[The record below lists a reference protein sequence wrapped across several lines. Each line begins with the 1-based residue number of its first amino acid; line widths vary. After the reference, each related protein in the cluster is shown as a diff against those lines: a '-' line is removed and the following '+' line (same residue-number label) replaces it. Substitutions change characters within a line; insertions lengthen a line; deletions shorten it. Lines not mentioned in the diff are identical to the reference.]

1 APLATRNGVEHDMPP
16 TASVTPSP
24 SATAMPVQAHLLHR
38 GHAEANLPGAHW
50 AIAWAERPACGCKRS
65 RAAWRARGPCGFE
78 DRRSA

>member
-1 APLATRNGVEHDMPP
+1 MPP

-65 RAAWRARGPCGFE
+65 RQPGGREDGVGSE

>member
-1 APLATRNGVEHDMPP
+1 MPP

-50 AIAWAERPACGCKRS
+50 AIAWAERPACG
-65 RAAWRARGPCGFE
+65 
-78 DRRSA
+78 